1 MPEPIAIYV
10 ARSRDTADG
19 TFVVT
24 LRYGYKDKPPS
35 LKRRT
40 EMATN
45 LLREVLERLETSR
58 PVDLGFAE
66 DARRRVRTD
75 KMQA

>member
-1 MPEPIAIYV
+1 MPEPIALYV
-10 ARSRDTADG
+10 ARSREGADE
-19 TFVVT
+19 TFIVT
-24 LRYGYKDKPPS
+24 LRYVYKDKPPS

-40 EMATN
+40 EMATS
-45 LLREVLERLETSR
+45 LLREVLDRLEADK

-66 DARRRVRTD
+66 DARRRVRTN

>member
-10 ARSRDTADG
+10 ARSREGADG
-19 TFVVT
+19 TFIVT
-24 LRYGYKDKPPS
+24 LRYAYKDKPPS

-40 EMATN
+40 EMAAS
-45 LLREVLERLETSR
+45 LLREVLDRLEADKL
-58 PVDLGFAE
+58 VDLGFAE

>member
-10 ARSRDTADG
+10 ARTHDPADG
-19 TFVVT
+19 IFVVT
-24 LRYGYKDKPPS
+24 LRCAYKDKPPS

-40 EMATN
+40 EMAAS
-45 LLREVLERLETSR
+45 LLREVLDRLETDK